1 LKKFKGN
8 HMKNKLKLSLIIF
21 LSLLFSLTI
30 MSVIYVATYMD
41 IQTNPTKLLHVI
53 TMTKEDKTTLLVAL
67 NVVFTIALSLYS
79 FVNLYLSFYKGDSK
93 GVSKGV

>member
-1 LKKFKGN
+1 
-8 HMKNKLKLSLIIF
+8 MKNKLKLSLIIF

>member
-1 LKKFKGN
+1 
-8 HMKNKLKLSLIIF
+8 MKNKLKLLLIIF

-30 MSVIYVATYMD
+30 MSVIYVATYID
-41 IQTNPTKLLHVI
+41 IQTNPITLLHVI

-67 NVVFTIALSLYS
+67 NVVFTIMLSLYS

-93 GVSKGV
+93 EV